1 LRGLAS
7 GSALQGRIRNPFAGL
22 TPEMLDPFTRRL
34 SEGEIKSQITP
45 AMQQAAFGQQ
55 RPPGLMQGLLG
66 GAADFIGSA
75 GPGLFSG
82 GGAGAGAGL
91 PGGPQGPPDFLA
103 NAPLMGGD
111 QPAQTIDWDA
121 IMAAQRRG

>member
-1 LRGLAS
+1 MLA
-7 GSALQGRIRNPFAGL
+7 
-22 TPEMLDPFTRRL
+22 PFTRQL
-34 SEGEIKSQITP
+34 SQGEIKGQITP
-45 AMQQAAFGQQ
+45 AMQQAAIGQPRQ
-55 RPPGLMQGLLG
+55 SFMGGLLG
-66 GAADFIGSA
+66 GAADFIGRA

-91 PGGPQGPPDFLA
+91 PGGPQGPPEFLA